1 MASKI
6 SKNRFRRL
14 VLESLEDRRV
24 MTLPFGAEPSDLG
37 EFMLGR
43 IAVTPILLESDG
55 RIDNNTENW
64 TPTHVAEVER
74 NIRDGLQWWTE
85 LLATKSSLHNL
96 DWVIDT
102 TYINNRPATPYEP
115 INRISNNF
123 SLWVGQFLTDSGYA
137 SSNDLATNI
146 RSFNQAQRAKL
157 NTDWSFTIFVVNSS
171 NDVDGSFA
179 PGGSFSR
186 AFAFAGGLFQVI
198 PSTRPASTYAHET
211 GHMFWARDE
220 YAGGGNFFQKRG
232 YYDSQNLNAT
242 DLNPNPNFVQAPSI
256 MSAGSNLE
264 FAYENLVTSPHTLA
278 QLGWVDSDG
287 DQIFDVLDVPLDLQ
301 GTGRIS
307 TNGQR
312 YQFVGAASAQA
323 LPNRNSSGNQND
335 ITLNKINRIQYR
347 INGGNWIDY
356 STHNDYTLSLNLDIP
371 LGGVTTGT
379 IEIRAL
385 NNKYGI
391 ASNLFTGSIGA
402 APAITTAPGIQG
414 FAWEDSDENG
424 TWTRNESGLV
434 GVTVAVVDQLGVPL
448 NLQSRLEPDDFPPGE
463 IGTTQSGLR
472 VDVIGMSTN
481 GRVHSAADPAA
492 TTGSRIF
499 KPVALNGTVL
509 DFFRGI
515 DQQLRIRFDNAT
527 SFASIDAIAHS
538 DSARVRLDAYDSN
551 DNLISRDEQRDLT
564 IGQRVTLEVGSQER
578 RISYVI
584 ARAFGGTLAKFDNF
598 KYGSPTTTRTA
609 SDGSFRLPYISAGTY
624 NVKIVQSPAV
634 SGTSTPI
641 GGVHTVSIGSN
652 QTIAN
657 LNFGV
662 ILSESPWLNPNLPED
677 IDNDTVVSPLDVL
690 ALINEINAG
699 GARSLDGSGL
709 SYPPYFDPNGD
720 RSLDALDVL
729 MVINYINVNPNG
741 PAGEYAGEEEQSQE
755 LLPSFVFDIQDSA
768 IQTRI
773 IAISGISLEMVR
785 ENELDLYQCNHDHSN
800 EDSFTA
806 SHTATVVATAITTP
820 SPTRIIEDVFTKL
833 GESCCCPSC
842 ASGEGEGIV
851 DLPMDPTANCTKN
864 SFV

>member
-1 MASKI
+1 
-6 SKNRFRRL
+6 
-14 VLESLEDRRV
+14 

-43 IAVTPILLESDG
+43 VAVTPILLESDG

-64 TPTHVAEVER
+64 TPAHVAEVER

-85 LLATKSSLHNL
+85 LLATKSSLHTL

-123 SLWVGQFLTDSGYA
+123 SLWVGQFLTDAGYA

-146 RSFNQAQRAKL
+146 RSFNQVQRAKL
-157 NTDWSFTIFVVNSS
+157 NTDWSFTIFVVNST

-312 YQFVGAASAQA
+312 YQFVGTASAKA
-323 LPNRNSSGNQND
+323 LPNRNSAGNQND

-356 STHNDYTLSLNLDIP
+356 STHNDYTLNLNLDIP
-371 LGGVTTGT
+371 LGSVTTGT

-385 NNKYGI
+385 NNQFGI

-402 APAITTAPGIQG
+402 APAITTAAGIQG

-448 NLQSRLEPDDFPPGE
+448 NLQRRLEPDDFPPGE

-527 SFASIDAIAHS
+527 SFASIDAIANS
-538 DSARVRLDAYDSN
+538 DNARVRLDAYDSN
-551 DNLISRDEQRDLT
+551 DNLISRDEQRDLA

-598 KYGSPTTTRTA
+598 TYGSPTTTRTA
-609 SDGSFRLPYISAGTY
+609 SDGSFRLPYIPAGSY
-624 NVKIVQSPAV
+624 NIRIVQSPAV

-677 IDNDTVVSPLDVL
+677 IDNDRVVSPLDVL

-699 GARSLDGSGL
+699 GARPLDGSGL

-729 MVINYINVNPNG
+729 MVINYINANPNG
-741 PAGEYAGEEEQSQE
+741 PAGEYAGEEIQSQE
-755 LLPSFVFDIQDSA
+755 LLSSFVFDIQNST

-800 EDSFTA
+800 ADSFTA
-806 SHTATVVATAITTP
+806 SHTAAVVTPAITAPT
-820 SPTRIIEDVFTKL
+820 PTRIIEDVFAKL

-842 ASGEGEGIV
+842 ASSGEGEGIV

-864 SFV
+864 NFV